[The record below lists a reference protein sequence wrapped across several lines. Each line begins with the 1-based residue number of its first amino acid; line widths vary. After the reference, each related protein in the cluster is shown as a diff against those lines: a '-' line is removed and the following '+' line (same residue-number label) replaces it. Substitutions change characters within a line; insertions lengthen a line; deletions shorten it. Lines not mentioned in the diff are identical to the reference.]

1 VRIFLSYFRVSVFA
15 LALAPGVHAQTR
27 ASLQTEQTLVTLQA
41 GEESPRLVSLKTPG
55 ASVWTNTLSETLIN
69 SAEQDGRTV
78 PLHWKL
84 SVRDSKITRRTASFV
99 YQCESP
105 RLRLT
110 WIWEARSTSGPI
122 EHSIKVENLSASEIW
137 IPLQDSFRFRFA
149 ANAPLRQVFIEKGAG
164 RPSDVGTHDVSV
176 QPGYQWTGRSSTYA
190 RNEEEREIIPW
201 YMVERG
207 EPAQDGWY
215 VGIEFSGRTRLT
227 LQRDATSVYGVAGVN
242 PEPGPFRTRL
252 MPTESFTTPTVFAGG
267 FLGGVDGAGNQLR
280 PWVRQVLNNPL
291 TWRDPAYPPLVNN
304 SWGSGMQIDEALAH
318 RMVRDSAE
326 LGLELFHIDAGW
338 FRGVGDWYPSPSKFP
353 HGFAPIVADAH
364 QRGLKFGLWVDWAQA
379 GVDSTPGA
387 LNVNDL
393 KVKDWLVADVP
404 EGWRPAE
411 FVGRTIDLGFPPAKE
426 YAQREVNRIITD
438 YHLDMLEHDGYV
450 VAKNCARADHP
461 HAAASPPQMS
471 TVTGNG
477 IQMPNASNSS
487 DVSYHAVRAY
497 YDIYTHMRQ
506 QHPGLLFEICNDGGR
521 MVDFGSA
528 AHGDYFSITDTYDPL
543 SNRRAFYDTSH
554 VLPAAMLED
563 YVDKWPTPNIE
574 NFRYMLRS
582 GMMGMLTVMQDTN
595 AWTPQEHAAAKAE
608 FALYKQKLRPLI
620 REANLYHVSP
630 RPDGV
635 HWDGVEYFDAN
646 RHSGVLFVF
655 RGSTVS
661 EEQHVFPVQGVQAS
675 RNYRLHFV
683 DSSTPDQTIS
693 GSKLLA
699 NGLTVVLPLP
709 QSSELIFL
717 EETRALHSL
726 GRRGVPD
733 DIAGAALF
741 LAGDASSFM
750 TGAHLVIDGGLT
762 IRAHP

>member
-1 VRIFLSYFRVSVFA
+1 VRIFLSYFRISVFV

-27 ASLQTEQTLVTLQA
+27 ASLQTEQTVVTLQA

-84 SVRDSKITRRTASFV
+84 SVRDSEITRRSASFV
-99 YQCESP
+99 YQSESP
-105 RLRLT
+105 RLQLT

-122 EHSIKVENLSASEIW
+122 EHSIKIENLSASEIW

-149 ANAPLRQVFIEKGAG
+149 ADAPLRQVFIEKGAG

-190 RNEEEREIIPW
+190 RNEDEREIIPW
-201 YMVERG
+201 YMMERD
-207 EPAQDGWY
+207 EPAQNGWY

-227 LQRDATSVYGVAGVN
+227 LQRDATSVFGVAGLN

-267 FLGGVDGAGNQLR
+267 FSGGVDGAGNQLR

-291 TWRDPAYPPLVNN
+291 TWKDPAYPPLVNN

-353 HGFAPIVADAH
+353 HGFGPIVDEAH
-364 QRGLKFGLWVDWAQA
+364 QRGLKFGIWVDWAQA
-379 GVDSTPGA
+379 GTDSSPGA
-387 LNVNDL
+387 LNVNDP
-393 KVKDWLVADVP
+393 KVKDWLVADVS
-404 EGWRPAE
+404 EGWHPAD

-438 YHLDMLEHDGYV
+438 YHLDMLEHDGYL
-450 VAKNCARADHP
+450 VAKNCARTDHP
-461 HAAASPPQMS
+461 HADAQPPQMS

-477 IQMPNASNSS
+477 IQIPNTSNSS

-563 YVDKWPTPNIE
+563 YVEKWPTPNIE

-595 AWTPQEHAAAKAE
+595 AWTSQEHAAAKAE
-608 FALYKQKLRPLI
+608 CISK
-620 REANLYHVSP
+620 
-630 RPDGV
+630 
-635 HWDGVEYFDAN
+635 
-646 RHSGVLFVF
+646 
-655 RGSTVS
+655 
-661 EEQHVFPVQGVQAS
+661 
-675 RNYRLHFV
+675 NY
-683 DSSTPDQTIS
+683 
-693 GSKLLA
+693 
-699 NGLTVVLPLP
+699 
-709 QSSELIFL
+709 
-717 EETRALHSL
+717 
-726 GRRGVPD
+726 GR
-733 DIAGAALF
+733 
-741 LAGDASSFM
+741 
-750 TGAHLVIDGGLT
+750 
-762 IRAHP
+762 